1 MATAPD
7 SPQAHPYGKWMVIAA
22 WISVI
27 GLLVIVFDGVLENQY
42 NPNQHINYATTRAG
56 TTITLDQN
64 RQGHYVLSG
73 QINRVPVTFLLDTG
87 ATSVSIPAQVAQ
99 KINLPIGQQYPV
111 QTANGSVFV
120 TDTLLDSL
128 TLGPIELQNIRANI
142 NPGMQSDKILL
153 GMNVLKDLELR
164 QQNNQLTIKVPTL

>member
-1 MATAPD
+1 MATPPN
-7 SPQAHPYGKWMVIAA
+7 SSQSHPYGKWMVIAA
-22 WISVI
+22 WLSVI

-56 TTITLDQN
+56 TSITLDQN
-64 RQGHYVLSG
+64 RQGHYILSG
-73 QINRVPVTFLLDTG
+73 HINSQPVTFLLDTG
-87 ATSVSIPAQVAQ
+87 ATSVSIPARVAQ
-99 KINLPIGQQYPV
+99 NLNLPSGQRYPV

-164 QQNNQLTIKVPTL
+164 QQNNQLTIQVPTL